1 MLRRSFSRP
10 RALAAIAACGLLAA
24 GCGGSSGG
32 GSAGAAGT
40 DGLGAQAAPASTIA
54 FFDVNIDR
62 SSDSWKQMLALGARF
77 PSWPKLIA
85 QVQAGVNKVDS
96 DGTSFSGDIEPWLGG
111 ELSVAVTGVTVG
123 GASGGGSAQFV
134 AFVQSTD
141 DTKLEASITKG
152 GDTVK
157 GAGYNGYDTFTS
169 KDGDTFAAV
178 HDGGLLVSNSQTA
191 LDQAIDA
198 RSGKADELANSQTYK
213 DAIAALP
220 TDNIA
225 VGYVDGAQLASLAQ
239 LATAQA
245 SSRGVQAGGISP
257 TSLNSLTTEL
267 KGIRAI
273 SFAVTPEDQGIRFRT
288 ATLLAKDAP
297 ASMTSQKEFTPSLLA
312 NVPADSY
319 LAADASGIGQA
330 LSQELASIGG
340 SQAKLTQAFTQIQ
353 TETGISFPN
362 DIVPLLSGEDAIAV
376 GPGLPVSAS
385 LLLHPADAAAGAVS
399 LRKITAALTK
409 DANIPFTDANGGQT
423 TSLSGITAGWRQAGD
438 LLAISN
444 DPTAGNAV
452 SSPLSD
458 DPGFQAFE
466 KTVGVPD
473 QVTGLFYLD
482 VGRVLG
488 LAKTF
493 MGSASASDQQA
504 IDNAAHVGR
513 VIAYGNI
520 DGDTST
526 ADLFV
531 EITK

>member
-1 MLRRSFSRP
+1 MRRTFSRP
-10 RALAAIAACGLLAA
+10 RAFAALAVCGLLVA

-32 GSAGAAGT
+32 GAAGAAGT
-40 DGLGAQAAPASTIA
+40 DGLGAQAAPASSIA

-62 SSDSWKQMLALGARF
+62 GSDSWKQLLALGARF
-77 PSWPKLIA
+77 PSWPKLVA
-85 QVQAGVNKVDS
+85 QVQKSVNSVS
-96 DGTSFSGDIEPWLGG
+96 SNGHSFSQDVEPWLGG
-111 ELSVAVTGVTVG
+111 EASVAVTGVTVG

-134 AFVQSTD
+134 VFVQSTD
-141 DTKLEASITKG
+141 DQKLEAAITQG
-152 GDTVK
+152 GEATK
-157 GAGYNGYDTFTS
+157 GAGYNGYDTFTT
-169 KDGDTFAAV
+169 KGGDAFAAV
-178 HDGGLLVSNSQTA
+178 GDDALLVSNSQAA

-198 RSGKADELANSQTYK
+198 RSGKADQLANAQTYK

-220 TDNIA
+220 KDNIA
-225 VGYVDGAQLASLAQ
+225 VGYVDGAQLASLTQ

-245 SSRGVQAGGISP
+245 SSRGVQAGGVSP
-257 TSLNSLTTEL
+257 QSLDSLTAEL

-273 SFAVTPEDQGIRFRT
+273 SFSITPEDQGVRFRT
-288 ATLLAKDAP
+288 AELLSKDAP
-297 ASMTSQKEFTPSLLA
+297 SSLTSQKQFSPTLLA

-319 LAADASGIGQA
+319 VVADYNDLGPLLSNA
-330 LSQELASIGG
+330 LTSVGG
-340 SQAKLTQAFTQIQ
+340 SQAKLTQAFTQLQ

-362 DIVPLLSGEDAIAV
+362 DIVPLLSGENAIVV
-376 GPGLPVSAS
+376 GPGLPVSAA
-385 LLLHPADAAAGAVS
+385 LLLHPADANAGEAT

-423 TSLSGITAGWRQAGD
+423 TQVSGITAGWRRAGD

-458 DPGFQAFE
+458 DPSFKSFE
-466 KTVGVPD
+466 QTVGVPD

-482 VGRVLG
+482 AGRILG

-493 MGSASASDQQA
+493 MGSASASDQEA
-504 IDNAAHVGR
+504 IDNLSHVGR
-513 VIAYGNI
+513 VLAYGSS
-520 DGDTST
+520 DGST
-526 ADLFV
+526 ATADVFV